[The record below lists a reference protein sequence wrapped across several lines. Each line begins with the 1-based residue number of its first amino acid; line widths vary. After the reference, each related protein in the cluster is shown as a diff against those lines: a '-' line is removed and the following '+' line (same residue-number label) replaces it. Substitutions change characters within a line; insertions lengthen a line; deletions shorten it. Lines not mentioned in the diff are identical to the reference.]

1 MTNIRGRNLEIVPF
15 YRSFIH
21 RKLNS
26 MKKYYLIGFVLLF
39 IACGKKEE
47 TILPTEGPI
56 TESIYASG
64 ILKSQDQYQAFVTV
78 NGIIDH
84 ILVKEGDVV
93 RVGQPILQLSSE
105 TQKMSTENA
114 QIAANFADKAANQG
128 KLNEAHT
135 IIETSFQKFKLDS
148 SIYVRQK
155 NLWAQQVGT
164 RIDLEQKEM
173 AFQNSK
179 TNYLSSIQRYR
190 DLKRQIS
197 FSADQSKKSV
207 EISSRLQ
214 QDFTLR
220 SKMNGVVFSISKNKG
235 ELVSPQMPIAVI
247 GNPEAFVLE
256 MQVDENDI
264 LQLRMDQRIIVR
276 LDSYKNEVFE
286 AAVTKIYPYMNERS
300 KTFLVEAKFS
310 KAPKKL
316 FPFMNFEANIILQTK
331 DKALLVP
338 RNYLIGDS
346 LITLKGGEKRKVKI
360 GLKDFQQA
368 EIIQGLTKT
377 DELVKP

>member
-1 MTNIRGRNLEIVPF
+1 MEFEPI

-26 MKKYYLIGFVLLF
+26 MKKYYLVGFILLF

-78 NGIIDH
+78 NGIIEH

-93 RVGQPILQLSSE
+93 RVGQPILQLSNE

-128 KLNEAHT
+128 KLNEAQNV
-135 IIETSFQKFKLDS
+135 IETSFQKFKLDS
-148 SIYVRQK
+148 SIYARQK

-220 SKMNGVVFSISKNKG
+220 SKINGVVFSISKNKG

-264 LQLRMDQRIIVR
+264 LQLSLGQRIIVR

-331 DKALLVP
+331 EKALLVP

>member
-1 MTNIRGRNLEIVPF
+1 MTNIRGLNLEFEPI

-26 MKKYYLIGFVLLF
+26 MKKYYLVGFVLLF

-78 NGIIDH
+78 NGIIEH

-93 RVGQPILQLSSE
+93 RVGQPILQLSNE

-128 KLNEAHT
+128 KLNEAQNV
-135 IIETSFQKFKLDS
+135 IETSFQKFKLDS
-148 SIYVRQK
+148 SIYARQK

-264 LQLRMDQRIIVR
+264 LQLSLGQRIIVR

-331 DKALLVP
+331 EKALLVP

>member
-1 MTNIRGRNLEIVPF
+1 MTNIRELNLEFEPI

-26 MKKYYLIGFVLLF
+26 MKKYYLVGFVLLF

-78 NGIIDH
+78 NGIIEH

-128 KLNEAHT
+128 KLNEAQNV
-135 IIETSFQKFKLDS
+135 IETSFQKFKLDS
-148 SIYVRQK
+148 SIYARQK

-264 LQLRMDQRIIVR
+264 LQLSLGQRIIVR

-331 DKALLVP
+331 NKALLVP

>member
-1 MTNIRGRNLEIVPF
+1 
-15 YRSFIH
+15 
-21 RKLNS
+21 
-26 MKKYYLIGFVLLF
+26 MKQFFLLGFVFLAV
-39 IACGKKEE
+39 ACGKKEE
-47 TILPTEGPI
+47 TIFPTEGPI

-78 NGIIDH
+78 NGIIDQ

-93 RVGQPILQLSSE
+93 HVGQPILQLSSE

-114 QIAANFADKAANQG
+114 QIVANFADRAANQG
-128 KLNEAHT
+128 KLNEAQNV
-135 IIETSFQKFKLDS
+135 IETSFQKFKLDS
-148 SIYVRQK
+148 SIYFRQK

-179 TNYLSSIQRYR
+179 TNYLSSIQRFR

-220 SKMNGVVFSISKNKG
+220 SKMNGIVFSISKNKG

-256 MQVDENDI
+256 MQVDENEI
-264 LQLRMDQRIIVR
+264 LQLNIGQRIIVR

-286 AAVTKIYPYMNERS
+286 AKVTKIYPYMNERS

-310 KAPKKL
+310 NAPKKL

-346 LITLKGGEKRKVKI
+346 LITVKGGEKRKVKI

-368 EIIQGLTKT
+368 EILQGLTKT

>member
-1 MTNIRGRNLEIVPF
+1 MTNIRGLNLEFEPI

-26 MKKYYLIGFVLLF
+26 MKKYYLVGFVLLL

-78 NGIIDH
+78 NGIIEH

-128 KLNEAHT
+128 KLNEAQNV
-135 IIETSFQKFKLDS
+135 IETSFQKFKLDS
-148 SIYVRQK
+148 SIYARQK

-264 LQLRMDQRIIVR
+264 LQLSLGQRIIVR

-331 DKALLVP
+331 EKALLVP

>member
-1 MTNIRGRNLEIVPF
+1 MTNIRGLNLEFEPI

-26 MKKYYLIGFVLLF
+26 MKKYYLVGFVLLL

-78 NGIIDH
+78 NGIIEH

-128 KLNEAHT
+128 KLNEAQNV
-135 IIETSFQKFKLDS
+135 IETSFQKFKLDS
-148 SIYVRQK
+148 SIYARQK

-207 EISSRLQ
+207 EISSHLQ

-247 GNPEAFVLE
+247 GNPEAFGLE

-264 LQLRMDQRIIVR
+264 LQLSLGQRIIVR

-331 DKALLVP
+331 EKALLVP

>member
-1 MTNIRGRNLEIVPF
+1 
-15 YRSFIH
+15 
-21 RKLNS
+21 
-26 MKKYYLIGFVLLF
+26 MKQFFLFGFVLLVV
-39 IACGKKEE
+39 ACSKKEE
-47 TILPTEGPI
+47 TIFPTEGPI

-78 NGIIDH
+78 NGIIDQ
-84 ILVKEGDVV
+84 ILVKEGDMVKI
-93 RVGQPILQLSSE
+93 GQPILQLSNE
-105 TQKMSTENA
+105 MQKMSTENA
-114 QIAANFADKAANQG
+114 QIAANYADKSANQG
-128 KLNEAHT
+128 KLNEAQ
-135 IIETSFQKFKLDS
+135 IVIETSFQKFKLDS
-148 SIYVRQK
+148 SIYFRQK

-164 RIDLEQKEM
+164 RIDLDQKEM

-264 LQLRMDQRIIVR
+264 LLLNMGQRIIVR
-276 LDSYKNEVFE
+276 LDSYKKEVFE
-286 AAVTKIYPYMNERS
+286 ANVTKIYPYMNERS
-300 KTFLVEAKFS
+300 KTFLVEAKFIN
-310 KAPKKL
+310 APKKL
-316 FPFMNFEANIILQTK
+316 FPFMNFEANIMLQTK
-331 DKALLVP
+331 NKALLVP
-338 RNYLIGDS
+338 RNYLIGDT

-368 EIIQGLTKT
+368 EILQGLTKT

>member
-1 MTNIRGRNLEIVPF
+1 MTKISGRNLEFGPF
-15 YRSFIH
+15 YCSFMH

-26 MKKYYLIGFVLLF
+26 MKKYYLLGFVLLF

-78 NGIIDH
+78 NGIIEH

-93 RVGQPILQLSSE
+93 RVGQPILQLSNE

-128 KLNEAHT
+128 KLNEAQNV
-135 IIETSFQKFKLDS
+135 IETSFQKFKLDS
-148 SIYVRQK
+148 SIYARQK

-264 LQLRMDQRIIVR
+264 LQLSLGQRIIVR